1 MAISLTTILLL
12 VIANLIGSYGAIQL
26 KKGAVRFT
34 FNLKAFLQNYN
45 ILFGVFL
52 YGIATLIYIVAL
64 KTGELSVIY
73 PMVSMAYVF
82 VCLFSVKFLNE
93 KMSKTRWLGVF
104 TIILGITLIG
114 IGS

>member
-1 MAISLTTILLL
+1 MQISLNSILLL
-12 VIANLIGSYGAIQL
+12 FVANLIGSYGAIQL
-26 KKGAVRFT
+26 KKGSIKFS
-34 FNLKAFLQNYN
+34 FNLRAFFKNYN

-93 KMSKTRWLGVF
+93 KMNKTRWLAVF
-104 TIILGITLIG
+104 IIILGITLIG
-114 IGS
+114 LGS